1 MRASSGRTLSTVALA
16 VAAACSLSLPASAGD
31 GPGCQKQQMVQD
43 VEGNGQL
50 TASSHSAGAA
60 KRFATMDADSDGK
73 VTAAEIGASRGAEA
87 IAWATE
93 QLSASD
99 KIKKLDA
106 NRDGMLSAKE
116 YADGSQAMFQSLDT
130 DGDGVLT
137 PDEMYIPSKAAAR

>member
-1 MRASSGRTLSTVALA
+1 MRASSGRTLSSVVLT
-16 VAAACSLSLPASAGD
+16 VAAACGYSLPAVAGD

-50 TASSHSAGAA
+50 TAASHVAGAA
-60 KRFATMDADSDGK
+60 KRFEMMDADKDGK

-93 QLSASD
+93 DVSASD
-99 KIKKLDA
+99 KIRKLDA
-106 NRDGMLSAKE
+106 NRDGALSAKE
-116 YADGSQAMFQSLDT
+116 YADGSQAMFKSLDA

-137 PDEMYIPSKAAAR
+137 PDEMYIPSKVGAR